1 MEYYGGVFLDGGI
14 VFLALKQ
21 FFHNKDGGVFFEGEH
36 FTKRNIVLCTV
47 HRLFELSINS
57 SRYSFQIPYQPSLPT
72 PGFLSF
78 PRIPTLASL
87 PCYECLNNMH
97 AQNYLM
103 FWSSCA
109 FFQKI
114 YLIGFAGNVS
124 KERQYK
130 GILFD
135 IQWERFL
142 EMGAGQL

>member
-1 MEYYGGVFLDGGI
+1 MEYYGGVFLDRGI

-21 FFHNKDGGVFFEGEH
+21 FFHNKDGGAFFEGGH
-36 FTKRNIVLCTV
+36 FTKRNIVLSPSTV
-47 HRLFELSINS
+47 
-57 SRYSFQIPYQPSLPT
+57 
-72 PGFLSF
+72 
-78 PRIPTLASL
+78 
-87 PCYECLNNMH
+87 CLNCQLILVDIPFKSRISLVCLLPVFFLFLEYRRLLVYNMH

-114 YLIGFAGNVS
+114 YLIGFVDNVS
-124 KERQYK
+124 KEQQYK

-135 IQWERFL
+135 IKWERFL

>member
-21 FFHNKDGGVFFEGEH
+21 FFHNKDGGVFFEGGH
-36 FTKRNIVLCTV
+36 FTKRNIVLSPSTV
-47 HRLFELSINS
+47 
-57 SRYSFQIPYQPSLPT
+57 
-72 PGFLSF
+72 
-78 PRIPTLASL
+78 
-87 PCYECLNNMH
+87 CLNYQLILVDIPFKSRISLVCLLLVFFLFLEYRRLLVYNMH

-114 YLIGFAGNVS
+114 YLIGFVDNVS

-135 IQWERFL
+135 IKWGRFL